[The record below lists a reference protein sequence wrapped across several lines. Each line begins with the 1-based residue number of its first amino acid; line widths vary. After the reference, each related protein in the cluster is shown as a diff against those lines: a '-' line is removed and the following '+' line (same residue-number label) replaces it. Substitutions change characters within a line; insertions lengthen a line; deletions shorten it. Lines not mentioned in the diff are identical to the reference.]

1 MKRTIF
7 FSALFLLMTTVFIG
21 CAERE
26 DVRLAEQSFQ
36 EIKDAFVPDS
46 RVALFEAKAKA
57 GSGTV
62 ILVGETSLPE
72 AKAAFLA
79 TLDQK
84 GISYSD
90 SINVLPAKELK
101 EEIYALV
108 NNSVSNLRSE
118 PKHSAQLATQA
129 ILGMPLK
136 VLKQKNSWY
145 LVQTPEDY
153 LSWVDSGGI
162 TRFDRSEMENWA
174 NADKIIYLN
183 TVGFSYTQPN
193 TSSEKVS
200 DLVAGN
206 ILKLVGSTGS
216 YYEVEYPD
224 SRKAFVP
231 KRESRLLEDWVSSV
245 SATPASLTNTAKTLI
260 GSPYLWG
267 GTSTK
272 GMDCSG
278 FTKTIYFMSGQIIPR
293 DASQQVYAGKFVDSD
308 KDWDKLEVGDL
319 LFFGKKATDTRP
331 RAVTHVGMWIGDNQ
345 FIHSASKV
353 RINSVDPASEIYDE
367 FNTNRYLES
376 RRYVDNWEGNI
387 IQTSKMYSEFLGE
400 LD

>member
-1 MKRTIF
+1 MNTPLPRYT
-7 FSALFLLMTTVFIG
+7 LFILITLVLFNCTNSDLKFTEESLREIE
-21 CAERE
+21 AE
-26 DVRLAEQSFQ
+26 
-36 EIKDAFVPDS
+36 FVPDS
-46 RVALFEAKAKA
+46 RVALFDATAKTDN
-57 GSGTV
+57 GSVLLT
-62 ILVGETSLPE
+62 GETSLPE
-72 AKAAFLA
+72 AKKALLA
-79 TLDQK
+79 HLDQQ
-84 GISYSD
+84 GIFYTDNITLLPSD
-90 SINVLPAKELK
+90 DLGNEF
-101 EEIYALV
+101 YALV

-136 VLKQKNSWY
+136 VLKKQGGWY

-162 TRFDRSEMENWA
+162 TRVDRSKMENWA
-174 NADKIIYLN
+174 NAEKIIYLN
-183 TVGFSYTQPN
+183 TVGFSYTKAN

-206 ILKLVGSTGS
+206 ILKLKSSSGS

-224 SRKAFVP
+224 GRSAFVA
-231 KRESRLLEDWVSSV
+231 KREARLLNDWVSSV
-245 SATPASLTNTAKTLI
+245 EATPASLTSTAKTLI

-293 DASQQVYAGKFVDSD
+293 DASQQVRAGTLVDSD
-308 KDWDKLEVGDL
+308 KDWDALEVGDL
-319 LFFGKKATDTRP
+319 LFFGREATDTRS

-353 RINSVDPASEIYDE
+353 RISSVDPSSDLYDE
-367 FNTNRYLES
+367 FNTNRYLEA
-376 RRYVDNWEGNI
+376 RRYMDNWEGNI
-387 IQTSKMYSEFLGE
+387 IQTANMYSEFLE
-400 LD
+400 N

>member
-1 MKRTIF
+1 MKRITYY
-7 FSALFLLMTTVFIG
+7 SAFLVLISTALIN
-21 CAERE
+21 CADRE
-26 DVRLAEQSFQ
+26 NVRFAENSLQ
-36 EIKDAFVPDS
+36 EVKNEFVPDS
-46 RVALFEAKAKA
+46 RVALFDAKAEA
-57 GSGTV
+57 GNGTV
-62 ILVGETSLPE
+62 ILNGETSLPD
-72 AKAAFLA
+72 AKASLLA
-79 TLDQK
+79 KLDKQ

-90 SINVLPAKELK
+90 SIVVLPATELG
-101 EEIYALV
+101 EETYALV

-136 VLKQKNSWY
+136 VLKKRGGWY

-162 TRFDRSEMENWA
+162 TRVNRSEMENWA

-206 ILKLVGSTGS
+206 ILKLVRSAGS
-216 YYEVEYPD
+216 YYEAEYPD
-224 SRKAFVP
+224 GRKAFVP

-245 SATPASLTNTAKTLI
+245 SATPASLTETAKTLI

-293 DASQQVYAGKFVDSD
+293 DASQQVRAGKLVDSD
-308 KDWDKLEVGDL
+308 KNWDNLEVGDL
-319 LFFGKKATDTRP
+319 LFFGREATDTRS
-331 RAVTHVGMWIGDNQ
+331 RAVTHVGMWIGDNK

-353 RINSVDPASEIYDE
+353 KINSVDPDSDIYDE
-367 FNTNRYLES
+367 FNTNRYLEA
-376 RRYVDNWEGNI
+376 RRYMDNWEGNI
-387 IQTSKMYSEFLGE
+387 IETATMYSAFLE
-400 LD
+400 E

>member
-1 MKRTIF
+1 MNRSISHFTFILLLSTLFVSCTDTEKVQLVEDTIQE
-7 FSALFLLMTTVFIG
+7 TK
-21 CAERE
+21 AE
-26 DVRLAEQSFQ
+26 
-36 EIKDAFVPDS
+36 FVPDS
-46 RVALFEAKAKA
+46 RVALFSATASAKQN
-57 GSGTV
+57 TIV
-62 ILVGETSLPE
+62 LTGETSLPE
-72 AKAAFLA
+72 AKASLLA

-84 GISYSD
+84 NIAYAD
-90 SINVLPAKELK
+90 SISVLPAAELGN
-101 EEIYALV
+101 EVYALV

-136 VLKQKNSWY
+136 VLKKQGGWY

-162 TRFDRSEMENWA
+162 TRVDKSTLADWA
-174 NADKIIYLN
+174 DADKIIYLN
-183 TVGFSYTQPN
+183 TVGFSYSKAN
-193 TSSEKVS
+193 TGSEKVS

-206 ILKLVGSTGS
+206 ILKLINSSGS

-224 SRKAFVP
+224 GRSAFVA
-231 KRESRLLEDWVSSV
+231 KREARLLDDWISSV
-245 SATPASLTNTAKTLI
+245 SATPEALTSTAKTLI

-293 DASQQVYAGKFVDSD
+293 DASQQVRAGELVDSD
-308 KDWDKLEVGDL
+308 KEWDKLKVGDL
-319 LFFGKKATDTRP
+319 LFFGREATDTRS
-331 RAVTHVGMWIGDNQ
+331 RAVTHVGMWIGDNK

-353 RINSVDPASEIYDE
+353 RISSVDPSSDDYDE
-367 FNTNRYLES
+367 FNTNRYLEA
-376 RRYVDNWEGNI
+376 RRYLDNWEGNI
-387 IQTSKMYSEFLGE
+387 IQTANMYSDFLE
-400 LD
+400 N

>member
-1 MKRTIF
+1 M
-7 FSALFLLMTTVFIG
+7 
-21 CAERE
+21 
-26 DVRLAEQSFQ
+26 
-36 EIKDAFVPDS
+36 
-46 RVALFEAKAKA
+46 ALFEAKAKA

-62 ILVGETSLPE
+62 ILAGETSLPE

-79 TLDQK
+79 RLDQK

-90 SINVLPAKELK
+90 SINVLPAKELG

-136 VLKQKNSWY
+136 VLKQRGGWY

-153 LSWVDSGGI
+153 LSWVDGGGI

-206 ILKLVGSTGS
+206 ILKLAGSTGS

-224 SRKAFVP
+224 GRKAFVP

-319 LFFGKKATDTRP
+319 LFFGKEATDTRP

-353 RINSVDPASEIYDE
+353 RINSVDPASELYDE

>member
-1 MKRTIF
+1 MKRNTV
-7 FSALFLLMTTVFIG
+7 FSALFLLITMVFFG
-21 CAERE
+21 CTNQG
-26 DVRLAEQSFQ
+26 DVRLAKQSFQ
-36 EIKDAFVPDS
+36 EIKDEFVPDS
-46 RVALFEAKAKA
+46 RVALFDAKIESV
-57 GSGTV
+57 SGTV
-62 ILVGETSLPE
+62 LLTGETSLSD
-72 AKAAFLA
+72 AKASFLA
-79 TLDQK
+79 KLDEQ
-84 GISYSD
+84 GITYSD
-90 SINVLPAKELK
+90 NINVLPSVELG

-118 PKHSAQLATQA
+118 PKHSSQLATQA

-136 VLKQKNSWY
+136 VLKKDSGWY

-153 LSWVDSGGI
+153 LSWVDGGGI
-162 TRFDRSEMENWA
+162 TLANRSEMEDWA

-183 TVGFSYTQPN
+183 TVGFSYAQAN
-193 TSSEKVS
+193 TTSEKVS

-206 ILKLVGSTGS
+206 ILKLVGSNGS

-224 SRKAFVP
+224 GRKAFVP
-231 KRESRLLEDWVSSV
+231 KRESRVLEDWVSSV
-245 SATPASLTNTAKTLI
+245 SATPASLTTTAKTLI

-278 FTKTIYFMSGQIIPR
+278 FTKTIYFMSGHIIPR
-293 DASQQVYAGKFVDSD
+293 DASQQVHAGILVDSE

-319 LFFGKKATDTRP
+319 LFFGREATDTSP
-331 RAVTHVGMWIGDNQ
+331 RAVTHVGMWVGDNQ
-345 FIHSASKV
+345 FIHAASKV

-387 IQTSKMYSEFLGE
+387 IETANMYNDFLVN
-400 LD
+400 